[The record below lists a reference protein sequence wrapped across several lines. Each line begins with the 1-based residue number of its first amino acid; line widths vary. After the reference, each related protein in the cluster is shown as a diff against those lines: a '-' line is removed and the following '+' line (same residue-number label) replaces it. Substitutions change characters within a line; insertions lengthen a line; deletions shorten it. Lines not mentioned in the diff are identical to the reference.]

1 MTLNRTSCAR
11 LGGGLWAVAEA
22 PCTRDFRSACG
33 GIRDRG
39 RRGAGWGPE
48 RRRSFLTLP
57 RAEVAA
63 GLTASLSVAS
73 ARFHHISSH
82 PASWTYKGR
91 GNAHHNHLSRM
102 HRLEIIHADKS
113 PEPVIARTFSA
124 SWRRRQFQRA
134 RAGANDFWFETF
146 DDEQFGRSIVMVG
159 DLEHVHMHL
168 RRPKPLPQIGAGQAL
183 ALVYLNWPVVEA
195 RFRAFA
201 LDFGCSPAVVRTL
214 VALLRTCD
222 VRLAA
227 RTMGIS
233 YETAREQLDSARATV
248 GAKNLTRLVTLI
260 GLGIGQ
266 TGEDGEECDQ
276 LLAAAYNLSG
286 RQVKIAATIADGA
299 TRNAVANTHNISEA
313 VVKKELA
320 RIFEATGV
328 SNAIALARALVELR
342 LLAIYANLSATRH
355 LAGEPAAEVLS
366 VAVRRGRTI
375 VASDYGPASGRP
387 VLVLHSSMT
396 TRHVNS
402 GLVYALQSEGYRPIS
417 IDRPGFGD
425 TDAAPSACVGQDFL
439 DLAAR
444 DIVDFCAARRWRQI
458 PLVSRGAAQIVMAL
472 HHIRPDLI
480 AAAVI
485 MNPDPDAQSST
496 KETGFIAT
504 MKKNF
509 ARRPW
514 AVGIMSR
521 WVVKSMTFER
531 VRDHVHRAA
540 AGCDADA
547 RAMGEPRNIG
557 DYYRA
562 LVDFRRGKLDG
573 FIKEQGALATTGK
586 PNHVRGTPHFA
597 LLIGEGD
604 SLHDPKETLQY
615 WRDVLPDADVS
626 IVSGTG
632 RFMSY
637 SHPEIAVNALARML
651 ANPILQ
657 SRGACQ

>member
-1 MTLNRTSCAR
+1 MRSGQAAVELVSTDAPGAR
-11 LGGGLWAVAEA
+11 
-22 PCTRDFRSACG
+22 DSSSACCVVCH
-33 GIRDRG
+33 RG
-39 RRGAGWGPE
+39 RCGAVRPRE
-48 RRRSFLTLP
+48 QRRNLLTLP
-57 RAEVAA
+57 RAEIPG
-63 GLTASLSVAS
+63 GLTASPLAGS
-73 ARFHHISSH
+73 ARFHHIASH
-82 PASWTYKGR
+82 PALWTYKYR
-91 GNAHHNHLSRM
+91 GNAQHNDLSRM

-113 PEPVIARTFSA
+113 PEPVMARAFSA
-124 SWRRRQFQRA
+124 SWQRHQFQRA
-134 RAGANDFWFETF
+134 RAGASDLWFETF
-146 DDEQFGRSIVMVG
+146 DDEHFGRSIVMVG
-159 DLEHVHMHL
+159 DLERVHTHL
-168 RRPKPLPQIGAGQAL
+168 RRRKPLPPIGAGQAL
-183 ALVYLNWPVVEA
+183 GLVYLNWPVVEA

-201 LDFGCSPAVVRTL
+201 LDFGCSTAVVRTL
-214 VALLRTCD
+214 VALLQTCD

-286 RQVKIAATIADGA
+286 RQVKIAAMIADGA
-299 TRNAVANTHNISEA
+299 TRNAVASAHNISEA

-320 RIFEATGV
+320 RIFQVTGV

-342 LLAIYANLSATRH
+342 LLAICANFSAARH

-375 VASDYGPASGRP
+375 VASDYGPKRRRP

-402 GLVYALQSEGYRPIS
+402 GLVYALQDEGYRPIA

-425 TDAAPSACVGQDFL
+425 TDDAPSACAGQDFF
-439 DLAAR
+439 DLAAQ
-444 DIVDFCAARRWRQI
+444 DIVDLCTARQWRDVL
-458 PLVSRGAAQIVMAL
+458 LVSRGAAQVVMAL
-472 HHIRPDLI
+472 HRMRPDLI

-485 MNPDPDAQSST
+485 MNPDPDAQSSS

-514 AVGIMSR
+514 AVGTMSR
-521 WVVKSMTFER
+521 WIVNSMTFER
-531 VRDHVHRAA
+531 VRDHVRRAA

-547 RAMGEPRNIG
+547 RAMGERRNIG

-562 LVDFRRGKLDG
+562 LVDFRRGRLDG
-573 FIKEQGALATTGK
+573 FIKEQVALATTGK
-586 PNHVRGTPHFA
+586 PNPARETPHFA

-637 SHPEIAVNALARML
+637 SHPEIAISALTGML
-651 ANPILQ
+651 SNPILQ
-657 SRGACQ
+657 SRGARQ